1 MRELPRSAFSHLS
14 PIQTRWSDND
24 IYGHVNNVAY
34 YSYFDTAVNGW
45 LIDHGALDLQGDD
58 VVGYVVETSCAYFS
72 PVAFPDRL
80 QVGIRVATVGRTS
93 VRYELAVYREDDEL
107 PVAAGHFVHVYVNRA
122 TGRSAPIP
130 NATRVALAALT
141 HGAHAL
147 APPDCADREAPD
159 TREAR
164 A

>member
-1 MRELPRSAFSHLS
+1 MRETPRSAFAHVS

-24 IYGHVNNVAY
+24 VYGHVNNVTY

-45 LIDHGALDLQGDD
+45 LIDHGALDIHGGD
-58 VVGYVVETSCAYFS
+58 VVGYVVETSCSYFS

-80 QVGIRVATVGRTS
+80 HVGVRVAKLGRSS
-93 VRYELAVYREDDEL
+93 VRYELAVYRDDDEL
-107 PVAAGHFVHVYVNRA
+107 PVAAGHFVHVYVDRA

-130 NATRVALAALT
+130 DATRAALET
-141 HGAHAL
+141 LVHDPARCG
-147 APPDCADREAPD
+147 PESADRNAPD